1 MHLSFWASSL
11 GFNIPVSSPT
21 YPSLCG
27 SSALFSTSFSVC
39 SYFNSFYNTVRWCL
53 RFLLHGWVLLTWQ
66 SWLWRWSD
74 VSIAVIWHLSN
85 VKSPLLDYFATPQ
98 TIGMQQIYQKSLFHD
113 DLEGAGG
120 FFSPLTF
127 GDMRPQSH
135 LLGLFCLGPLE
146 ACSGLPN
153 YPSPLLPQSPSPLT
167 ICWPHVILSSF
178 TTAAPFFS
186 PSSLASTHLL
196 QQLPNF
202 FPSPLKIASQR
213 QRERK

>member
-66 SWLWRWSD
+66 SWLWSWSD

-120 FFSPLTF
+120 FFPPLHLVIWDHKATSSGCSVWDRWKPAAACLITPLPSSLSLPPLSPSVDL
-127 GDMRPQSH
+127 MS
-135 LLGLFCLGPLE
+135 FCL
-146 ACSGLPN
+146 
-153 YPSPLLPQSPSPLT
+153 PSPLLL
-167 ICWPHVILSSF
+167 H
-178 TTAAPFFS
+178 FFS